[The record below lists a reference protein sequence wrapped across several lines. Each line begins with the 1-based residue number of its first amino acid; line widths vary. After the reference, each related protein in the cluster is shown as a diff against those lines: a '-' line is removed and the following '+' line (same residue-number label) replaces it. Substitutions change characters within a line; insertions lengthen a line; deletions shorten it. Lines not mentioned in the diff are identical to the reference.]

1 MGEWP
6 VCDTKPAVLK
16 RLAPALVATLLATAC
31 GGTEFDVRGVEVEGL
46 AFHPQVVDMD
56 QDAGPGLSITTDADG
71 NPHLAYLKLEEPL
84 MPGEDPLP
92 PDPLAPLLPA
102 VGHAHLVDDIWTHS
116 EVAEDRTDLTA
127 EDETA
132 IAVDAEGTHH
142 VVWTEGEE
150 VLYSPDTTGEA
161 KPQVVDSVDAAGLSI
176 WADED
181 GIPWIAFYEVLSDA
195 EGPAALVRVA
205 TLDGED
211 WDVETAAEADTT
223 SAYGTGIGPGS
234 DGPVVAYGTDSGTN
248 VVEQQGSVWRSEV
261 VDPDGGAGVSMDVDA
276 DGNPHLAYLTPEGQV
291 RHAHSI
297 DGGDWEISDVGA
309 GIAEATTSIAVD
321 DGGVHHIAWQ
331 RDVDIAYA
339 NNAEGDFAEVPI
351 PLATAGGS
359 RPRVAAGAGAA
370 YLAWYSST
378 ATRLSM
384 ATYSEDAPLIAV
396 PSPDAPPG
404 GGTAPAECE
413 PEGDVLSIVAQGLAF
428 DKDCLAAEAGQPFTI
443 EFDNQDADTPHNVA
457 IYTEPGGESL
467 FEGELF
473 PGAAT
478 QTYEPEPIEEP
489 GELFFQCDAHPT
501 TMTGTFVVAGK

>member
-1 MGEWP
+1 M
-6 VCDTKPAVLK
+6 
-16 RLAPALVATLLATAC
+16 
-31 GGTEFDVRGVEVEGL
+31 
-46 AFHPQVVDMD
+46 
-56 QDAGPGLSITTDADG
+56 
-71 NPHLAYLKLEEPL
+71 
-84 MPGEDPLP
+84 
-92 PDPLAPLLPA
+92 
-102 VGHAHLVDDIWTHS
+102 
-116 EVAEDRTDLTA
+116 LT
-127 EDETA
+127 
-132 IAVDAEGTHH
+132 
-142 VVWTEGEE
+142 
-150 VLYSPDTTGEA
+150 
-161 KPQVVDSVDAAGLSI
+161 
-176 WADED
+176 
-181 GIPWIAFYEVLSDA
+181 DA

-211 WDVETAAEADTT
+211 WDVETAAEADAT
-223 SAYGTGIGPGS
+223 SAFGTGIGPGP
-234 DGPVVAYGTDSGTN
+234 DGPVIAYGTTSGTN
-248 VVEQQGSVWRSEV
+248 VVQQQGSTWRSEG
-261 VDPDGGAGVSMDVDA
+261 VDPDGGLGVSMDLDA
-276 DGNPHLAYLTPEGQV
+276 DGNPHLAYLTPEGEV

-297 DGGDWEISDVGA
+297 GGEPWEISDVGA

-321 DGGVHHIAWQ
+321 DEGVHHIAWQ
-331 RDVDIAYA
+331 RDADIAYA
-339 NNAEGDFAEVPI
+339 NNTEGDFAEVPL

-378 ATRLSM
+378 GKRLSM

-404 GGTAPAECE
+404 GGTAPADCE

-473 PGAAT
+473 PGPAT
-478 QTYEPEPIEEP
+478 QTYEPSPIDEP